1 MSTKVSKVYTF
12 PYLSGG
18 FPLVHLVLLRG
29 MGIGVSGED
38 TELDMSELGSDIKT
52 LS

>member
-1 MSTKVSKVYTF
+1 
-12 PYLSGG
+12 
-18 FPLVHLVLLRG
+18 

-52 LS
+52 LSWLSLTFMDERVPLISIKCVKGVLSSR